1 MAQLRVDGIRIAP
14 QLDVVTL
21 AWNGFAHLGFRAQL
35 IRLEIDDRP
44 ARARAVQQID
54 DAAIIRQRVGY
65 LMIALGGGDLG
76 EERMPLEVTEQA
88 PRLANRR
95 LDFDRIRQPGLQRE
109 RPQEDV
115 EVIFVGKAP
124 APQRLVDKR
133 ADHPRRPTGTFRAR
147 DDSPDPGLRIADSRW
162 LIADGRWWMAGLNR
176 GDR

>member
-35 IRLEIDDRP
+35 VRLEIDDRP
-44 ARARAVQQID
+44 ARACTVQQID
-54 DAAIIRQRVGY
+54 DAVIVRQRIGY

-133 ADHPRRPTGTFRAR
+133 ADHPRRPTVTFFFP
-147 DDSPDPGLRIADSRW
+147 DDSPDSRV
-162 LIADGRWWMAGLNR
+162 LKPVIPCMLPDGIWWMAGLN
-176 GDR
+176 